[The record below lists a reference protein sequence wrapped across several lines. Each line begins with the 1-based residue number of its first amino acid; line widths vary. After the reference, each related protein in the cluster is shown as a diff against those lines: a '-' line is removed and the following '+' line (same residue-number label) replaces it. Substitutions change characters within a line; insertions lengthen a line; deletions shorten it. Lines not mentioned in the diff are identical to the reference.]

1 MRIQHKARAH
11 VERAHE
17 LLQKD
22 LAFGVNETFNWKG
35 LPDDARELSLKQL
48 NNKQLQLT
56 ARTDKQ
62 FLKESNRL
70 KKKRMLSSLR
80 LEKAWKQNNADIMD
94 NEDVVLE
101 ALMHSPTALK
111 YASERIQK
119 IKRLAEIAF
128 ERDVDALMHYA
139 EQVRELKE
147 TLYTLLASGK
157 DKAEILQTINEMF
170 EVHLS
175 EHKIPR
181 SISVDLLGAFTK
193 EFSDICN
200 DEYKRRYDEAL
211 CRTFELQH
219 GIFPANPDKAKVFEE
234 ICKQLWDADHAW
246 IYHTDSFWFRQGE
259 LDRLKNEPK
268 GNSLFTS

>member
-1 MRIQHKARAH
+1 MRIEHKARAH
-11 VERAHE
+11 IERAQE
-17 LLQKD
+17 LLQND
-22 LAFGVNETFNWKG
+22 LAFGMNAFNWKD
-35 LPDDARELSLKQL
+35 LPDVPQMLSLEKL
-48 NNKQLQLT
+48 TNLELQKS
-56 ARTDKQ
+56 ARTDKH

-101 ALMHSPTALK
+101 ALMDSPTALK

-147 TLYTLLASGK
+147 TLDTLLASGK

-193 EFSDICN
+193 EFSDICE
-200 DEYKRRYDEAL
+200 DEYKRRYDDAL

-219 GIFPANPDKAKVFEE
+219 GIFPADPAKAKVFEE
-234 ICKQLWDADHAW
+234 ICKELWDADHAW
-246 IYHTDSFWFRQGE
+246 KYHTDSFWFRQGE
-259 LDRLKNEPK
+259 LNRLKNEPK